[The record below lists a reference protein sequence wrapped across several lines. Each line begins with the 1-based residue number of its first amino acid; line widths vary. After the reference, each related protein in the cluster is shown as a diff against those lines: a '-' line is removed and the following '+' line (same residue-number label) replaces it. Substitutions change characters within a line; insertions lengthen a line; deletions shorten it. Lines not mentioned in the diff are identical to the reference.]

1 MTENDEKS
9 LIEECKKNPEAF
21 GRVYD
26 AHFQTIFNYILYR
39 TGSVTLAQDLTAQTF
54 FNALNNIGNFRFRG
68 ISINAWLY
76 RIATNEVNGHFRKQ
90 KRRSFTA
97 IDTLSENLT
106 DDGDRPDQ
114 EVEKAEEVLRKKKL
128 FRLLHQCI
136 QELKPLEQALV
147 TMRYFE
153 RKPYAEI
160 AEALGHREQTLRMRN
175 SRLLKKLKKI
185 LMTKGFDH
193 ERIRDASIQHTQ
205 TGTNSNVISAK
216 SSQEPIKLRS
226 IRQGRL

>member
-1 MTENDEKS
+1 MTEKDEKS

-21 GRVYD
+21 GRLYD
-26 AHFQTIFNYILYR
+26 NHFHTIFSYILYR
-39 TGSVTLAQDLTAQTF
+39 TGNVTLAQDLTAQTF

-90 KRRSFTA
+90 KRRSFTSLDS
-97 IDTLSENLT
+97 ISENLT
-106 DDGDRPDQ
+106 DEDNRPDQ
-114 EVEKAEEVLRKKKL
+114 EIEEAEEAVREKKM
-128 FRLLHQCI
+128 FRLLHHCI

-147 TMRYFE
+147 TLRYFE

-160 AEALGHREQTLRMRN
+160 AEILGHREQTLRMRN

-185 LMTKGFDH
+185 LTTKGFDH
-193 ERIRDASIQHTQ
+193 ERIREASLQHTQ
-205 TGTNSNVISAK
+205 TGNKRDFVPA
-216 SSQEPIKLRS
+216 EPAAEPVKLRS
-226 IRQGRL
+226 IR